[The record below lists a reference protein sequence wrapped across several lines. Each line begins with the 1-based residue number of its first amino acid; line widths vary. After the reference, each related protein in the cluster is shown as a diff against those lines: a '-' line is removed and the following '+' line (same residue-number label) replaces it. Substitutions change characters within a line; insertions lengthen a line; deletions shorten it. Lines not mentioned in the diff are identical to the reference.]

1 MFPTAFVTIF
11 MTVLLLASSQP
22 ALGTHRSL
30 LDRIRD
36 ERPRWIS
43 ASTGSTYIIWGKHSC
58 PAVHGTKEVY
68 NGYVGGSQYDEKG
81 NGANTLCLPH
91 DPDRL
96 PYGISLPDRDDYAHL
111 FGGEYQ
117 LNIHHVRVSENVP
130 CAVCRTNIASSTI
143 MIPAKRTC
151 PTHWQKQYTGI
162 LTANRYA
169 YRMIHVSTTKPILVK
184 PVLVIKSEMSL
195 RPYQTCGSMSLNQC
209 LISFTERLVR
219 TRANLTVLR
228 TV

>member
-36 ERPRWIS
+36 EHPRWIS
-43 ASTGSTYIIWGKHSC
+43 GYTGSTYIIWGKHSC

-68 NGYVGGSQYDEKG
+68 NGYVGGSQYNEKG

-96 PYGISLPDRDDYAHL
+96 PYGISLPARNDYAHL

-117 LNIHHVRVSENVP
+117 LNIHHVRISENVP

-151 PTHWQKQYTGI
+151 PTQWRKQYTGI
-162 LTANRYA
+162 LTANRYD
-169 YRMIHVSTTKPILVK
+169 YRMTEYLCLDDNPDYVHGSRKDDNGRIFYPVK
-184 PVLVIKSEMSL
+184 TV
-195 RPYQTCGSMSLNQC
+195 CGSLPCPPYENG
-209 LISFTERLVR
+209 ELVSCIVCSR
-219 TRANLTVLR
+219 
-228 TV
+228 